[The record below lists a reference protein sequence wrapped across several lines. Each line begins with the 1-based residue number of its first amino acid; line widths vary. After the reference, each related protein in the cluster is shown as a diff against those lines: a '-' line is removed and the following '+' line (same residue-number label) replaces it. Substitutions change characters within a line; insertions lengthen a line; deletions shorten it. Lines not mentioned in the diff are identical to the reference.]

1 MDALIQ
7 KALEARKESYSPY
20 SKFAVGVA
28 LEAADGTVIL
38 GANVENASY
47 GLTICAE
54 RVALVKAVSQG
65 IKKFK
70 RLAVVADTPD
80 PVAPCGACR
89 QMLNEFAPRLEI
101 ILANL
106 KGQSETTTLDQLL
119 PKAFRLEEM
128 A

>member
-1 MDALIQ
+1 MDTLIQ

-20 SKFAVGVA
+20 SKFAVGAA
-28 LEAADGTVIL
+28 LEAEDGTVIL

-54 RVALVKAVSQG
+54 RVALVKAVTQG

-70 RLAVVADTPD
+70 RIAVIADTPG
-80 PVAPCGACR
+80 PVAPCGSCR
-89 QMLNEFAPRLEI
+89 QMLNEFAPNLEI
-101 ILANL
+101 ILANT

-119 PKAFRLEEM
+119 PKAFRFER
-128 A
+128 

>member
-1 MDALIQ
+1 MEHLIQ

-101 ILANL
+101 ILANI

>member
-1 MDALIQ
+1 MDTLIQ

-20 SKFAVGVA
+20 SKFAVGAA
-28 LEAADGTVIL
+28 LEAEDGTVIL

-54 RVALVKAVSQG
+54 RVALVKAVTQG

-70 RLAVVADTPD
+70 RIAVIADTPG
-80 PVAPCGACR
+80 PVAPCGSCR
-89 QMLNEFAPRLEI
+89 QMLNEFAPNLEI
-101 ILANL
+101 ILANI

-119 PKAFRLEEM
+119 PKAFRFER
-128 A
+128 